1 MGFRG
6 FGLSIWV
13 KGNKA
18 TKIGLFR
25 KIRPP
30 GTAVAVSDD
39 RWLRWIDGGSY
50 GQILGWPLHDVVW
63 GWLQNPQNGNV
74 LKHNPRSDPDTS
86 RIHVFSRQWDL
97 VPTVEEYTTLL
108 HCSSIQADKAYSR
121 VSNVLTFLKKLMSI
135 TGMNTKKRVDVFA
148 LSIYGLVIFPK
159 ALGHTDDAI
168 SDLFYRLD
176 KRVTLVPTIL
186 AETFRFLSAYWRA
199 GEGRFIAT
207 PRRDNI
213 LEEKWMAILQCLQDE
228 NIEWRALWIVPDEIL
243 YRYGDFDLVPLL
255 GIWGAI
261 GYAPLL
267 VLRQYSQENTQPIEE
282 HLQVIPFKLEIV
294 KQDFGRRSSKLA
306 KQIEKLEEEKM
317 RLGLDVDVQKL
328 KFEKMLESRNE
339 KVKLKARVTK
349 LERSLHQYRSH
360 KSSIELKASLN
371 NIEELNGK
379 IEELEATLQNCELRV
394 ELLEMNN
401 EHYKE

>member
-1 MGFRG
+1 
-6 FGLSIWV
+6 
-13 KGNKA
+13 
-18 TKIGLFR
+18 
-25 KIRPP
+25 
-30 GTAVAVSDD
+30 
-39 RWLRWIDGGSY
+39 
-50 GQILGWPLHDVVW
+50 
-63 GWLQNPQNGNV
+63 
-74 LKHNPRSDPDTS
+74 
-86 RIHVFSRQWDL
+86 
-97 VPTVEEYTTLL
+97 
-108 HCSSIQADKAYSR
+108 
-121 VSNVLTFLKKLMSI
+121 MSI

-267 VLRQYSQENTQPIEE
+267 VLRQYRFWKKE
-282 HLQVIPFKLEIV
+282 FKAGETDRKVGRGKDAARIRR
-294 KQDFGRRSSKLA
+294 RRSEVRSRENEKGKNKAEKDLDNLKIDYKKL
-306 KQIEKLEEEKM
+306 
-317 RLGLDVDVQKL
+317 RLSMKTTGLGKTSEQWRL